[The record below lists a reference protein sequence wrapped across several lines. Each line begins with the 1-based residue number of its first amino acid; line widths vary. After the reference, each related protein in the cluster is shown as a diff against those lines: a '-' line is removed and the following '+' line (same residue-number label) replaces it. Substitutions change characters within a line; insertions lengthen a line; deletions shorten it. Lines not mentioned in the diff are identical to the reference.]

1 MGTSQAHDVF
11 KLQSSLCSYYLKSRG
26 KTLSCEFVILP
37 TVSIAMKLYVTLTSP
52 YARIVRVLI
61 IEKGLEDHVEVEP
74 VATRTQDTPLLEI
87 NPSGRVPTLVND
99 DGVMFEESALICA
112 YLDSLDGAPVL
123 TPPEEWAA
131 RILEARARSM
141 LDGVAVWSREMHR
154 PEDARS
160 PTIIAHET
168 ARALRLAGVFDE
180 IAASGALDGP
190 LDMAQLTL
198 GCTLHGRGEGRPPGF
213 NWRSNNPRLA
223 AWIDAFGSR
232 RSMQQT
238 LPPA

>member
-1 MGTSQAHDVF
+1 M
-11 KLQSSLCSYYLKSRG
+11 
-26 KTLSCEFVILP
+26 
-37 TVSIAMKLYVTLTSP
+37 
-52 YARIVRVLI
+52 RVLI
-61 IEKGLEDHVEVEP
+61 IERGLEDRVEVEP
-74 VATRTQDTPLLEI
+74 VATRTQDTPLLAI

-99 DGVMFEESALICA
+99 DGVMFEESALICD
-112 YLDSLDGAPVL
+112 YLDSLDGPPVL
-123 TPPEEWAA
+123 TPPAGWAA

-141 LDGVAVWSREMHR
+141 LDGVAVWSREMRR
-154 PEDARS
+154 PEGERS

-168 ARALRLAGVFDE
+168 ARARRLAGAFDE

-190 LDMAQLTL
+190 LDMEQLPL

-213 NWRSNNPRLA
+213 DWRGNNPRLT
-223 AWIDAFGSR
+223 AWIDTFGAR

>member
-1 MGTSQAHDVF
+1 
-11 KLQSSLCSYYLKSRG
+11 
-26 KTLSCEFVILP
+26 
-37 TVSIAMKLYVTLTSP
+37 MKLYVTLTSP

-61 IEKGLEDHVEVEP
+61 IEKGLEDRVEIEP
-74 VATRTQDTPLLEI
+74 VATRTQDTPLLVI
-87 NPSGRVPTLVND
+87 NPSERVPTLVND

-112 YLDSLDGAPVL
+112 YLDSLDGTPFLAPAAG
-123 TPPEEWAA
+123 WGA

-141 LDGVAVWSREMHR
+141 LDGIAVWSREMRR
-154 PEDARS
+154 PEDERS

-168 ARALRLAGVFDE
+168 ARARRLSGAFDE

-198 GCTLHGRGEGRPPGF
+198 GCTLHGRGNGRPPGF
-213 NWRSNNPRLA
+213 DWRSNNPRLA
-223 AWIDAFGSR
+223 AWIDTFGAR

-238 LPPA
+238 LPAA